1 MSKNCKKHKTDS
13 ISPCSNNYDEK
24 IKNKANE
31 NTPYESTEPSSK
43 TTYK

>member
-13 ISPCSNNYDEK
+13 ISPCSNNYNEK

-31 NTPYESTEPSSK
+31 VFGTK
-43 TTYK
+43 TYYL

>member
-13 ISPCSNNYDEK
+13 ISPCSNNYNEK
-24 IKNKANE
+24 VKNKANE
-31 NTPYESTEPSSK
+31 KTPTSQKEPSSH